1 MAQRDHTPHPSAP
14 ADAPGTAGSTA
25 AGRGTGG
32 ATKTR
37 KGKGGKNNRGDA
49 PALGPLGML
58 RWIWTQL
65 TSMPTALFLLLLLAV
80 AAVPGSIFPQR
91 RVNPEMVNQ
100 YFVDNPDSAPWLDRF
115 QLFDV
120 YSSAWFSAI
129 YILLFISLV
138 GCIIPRIK
146 KHAKALRTPPPRTP
160 ARLNRLP
167 QYTRLEFAASA
178 GQLPGEDE
186 VIATAHKI
194 LKRRGYRAEA
204 RGSGAGASVAA
215 ERGYTREIGN
225 LTFHISL
232 VGVLLSMALG
242 GAFGYGGQRVIVEGE
257 TFVNSLVSYDS
268 FSPGTYFDA
277 ENLEPYSV
285 TLDKFDILFD
295 RESETHFGQP
305 LDFTAHVTT
314 RRSPDAEPEKE
325 ELKVNHPLRI
335 NGADVYLVGNG
346 YAPVVTVRDGNGDVA
361 FSGPVV
367 SVPQDSVYT
376 SLMVAKVPD
385 AKPEQLGF
393 QGFLLPTAMLD
404 ENGFGISGDPNAI
417 NPQLHLNSYAG
428 DLGVDDGVPQNVY
441 VLDTEKMTELNS
453 RSQDAGGIILEA
465 GQTYELPDNAGS
477 ITFEDLKRYIAVDI
491 NADPG
496 KLPIAIFAGLA
507 LVGLA
512 VSLFTPRRRVW
523 VKLTDEGGQRGIEFA
538 LLARGE
544 DPRLENEARELRRIF
559 EKTWP
564 VADEPDSDEHE
575 LGEDRGH

>member
-1 MAQRDHTPHPSAP
+1 MARTGNTETRAKKPK
-14 ADAPGTAGSTA
+14 
-25 AGRGTGG
+25 GR
-32 ATKTR
+32 
-37 KGKGGKNNRGDA
+37 NDA
-49 PALGPLGML
+49 PALGLAGML

-91 RVNPEMVNQ
+91 RVNPEMVAE
-100 YFVDNPDSAPWLDRF
+100 YLELNPATGPWLDRF

-120 YSSAWFSAI
+120 YSSVWFSAI

-146 KHAKALRTPPPRTP
+146 KHAQALRTPPPRTP
-160 ARLNRLP
+160 ARLDRLP
-167 QYTRLEFAASA
+167 QYTKLDFDAQA
-178 GQLPGEDE
+178 GPLPEDAE
-186 VIATAHKI
+186 VMETTRKL

-204 RGSGAGASVAA
+204 RPDGASPSVAA

-225 LTFHISL
+225 LVFHISL
-232 VGVLLSMALG
+232 VGVLASMGLG

-268 FSPGTYFDA
+268 FSPGTYFNS

-285 TLDKFDILFD
+285 TLDKFEIVFD

-305 LDFTAHVTT
+305 LDFTAQVTT
-314 RRSPDAEPEKE
+314 RRGTDAAPESE
-325 ELKVNHPLRI
+325 SLKVNHPLRI

-346 YAPVVTVRDGNGDVA
+346 YAPVITVRDGQGNVS

-367 SVPQDSVYT
+367 SVPQDAVYT
-376 SLMVAKVPD
+376 SVMVAKVPD
-385 AKPEQLGF
+385 AVPQQLGF

-404 ENGFGISGDPNAI
+404 ENNFGISGDPNAV
-417 NPQLHLNSYAG
+417 NPQLHLNAYAG
-428 DLGVDDGVPQNVY
+428 DLGIDEGVPQNVY
-441 VLDTEKMTELNS
+441 VLDTESMTEINS
-453 RSQDAGGIILEA
+453 RSLDAGGIILEA
-465 GQTYELPDNAGS
+465 GQTYELPDGLGS
-477 ITFEDLKRYIAVDI
+477 ITFDDLRRYIAVDV
-491 NADPG
+491 NSDPG
-496 KLPIAIFAGLA
+496 KLPIAIFSGLA

-523 VKLTDEGGQRGIEFA
+523 VKLRSDGTTRGLEFA

-544 DPRLENEARELRRIF
+544 DPRLENEARELRGIF

-564 VADEPDSDEHE
+564 IAQDEEE
-575 LGEDRGH
+575 LGEVRGD